1 MTEGLNVTHIYDVF
15 LGVCVRDNGCSGTRW
30 FSMLKGGLN
39 FQANHF
45 LPLLPPDPGVFSFAV
60 CLHLC
65 WGRSWLSVSHPSHSS
80 TTHLAW
86 HWQTSACC
94 SPVWCLRG
102 PAPAWVVCSFSARGR
117 HGNLDA
123 LLDSGHPWVLLIP
136 AWARLC
142 YSSHHLCHL
151 HSQPPWGSLPPQVGG
166 RDVPSSTNW
175 DMMRNLWTKRMLHA
189 KSLSHVRLFVSPSGS
204 SVHGILQARMLV

>member
-15 LGVCVRDNGCSGTRW
+15 LGVCVQDNGCSGTRW

-102 PAPAWVVCSFSARGR
+102 PAPGMGGVFLFCPGTPWESGCLAGLWASMSS
-117 HGNLDA
+117 
-123 LLDSGHPWVLLIP
+123 LDSSMSPSLL
-136 AWARLC
+136 
-142 YSSHHLCHL
+142 
-151 HSQPPWGSLPPQVGG
+151 QFPPPLPPPLPAPLG
-166 RDVPSSTNW
+166 
-175 DMMRNLWTKRMLHA
+175 
-189 KSLSHVRLFVSPSGS
+189 FSPSTGWRQRRS
-204 SVHGILQARMLV
+204 KFN